1 MKTTSLKTLFVSSII
16 SGVMLLPAQQ
26 SLADPLPAAFP
37 NFNTQAPFPTTGWV
51 AGQTPIA
58 WGDCIPVP
66 VNTMPFPQGNMPNM
80 NMGAPSQPLPMMP
93 FPMPPMANQQG
104 NPANILP
111 PPSPFFNSTPA
122 LTPLPIP
129 PVPEVACNDSSKNE
143 LQALQAKY
151 KQAASASKNKIEEI
165 TQSLN
170 DANNQMADARMIIE
184 KLSKENGASSVNT
197 LADLKSQLTLLNNKN
212 QSLQTE
218 LSRAKA
224 NDSNQ
229 ALEDAKVKLLSLGKL
244 QENQENNR
252 ISLHK
257 ELESAKATIKE
268 QEKKLTILQENL
280 SNKSTKITEEN
291 TLLKKQL
298 TDLEDAN
305 KTLQAQLSAA
315 TNDASTQARKLTAL
329 GQSTTELAAIKTA
342 YKASNDENAILKKQL
357 EDFDNANKTLQAQL
371 ATASSNTSEQ
381 ARKLTVLEQSA
392 TELMALK
399 SAYKARND
407 EVALL
412 KREQESLNEKLNSLQ
427 TAATL
432 KSTQD
437 NNTID
442 ALNKKLADIDN
453 ANKTLK
459 SQLATV
465 SSDAGAQARKLTA
478 LGQSATELTALKSAY
493 KARNNEV
500 ALLKRE
506 QESLNEKL
514 NSLQTAAT
522 LKSTQDSNTIDALK
536 KKLANFDNANK
547 SLKTQLATNK
557 ASASAQTRKLTA
569 LGQSATELTALK
581 SAYKARNDEVAEL
594 KLKLQGSQEFAN
606 TCKFEV
612 AELKKKLFES
622 GNNSKTLLGRI
633 ATLENTTAS
642 QARKITALAATSLEL
657 DGLKS
662 AYKDLSSKKIELT
675 SKLSAATADT
685 DKDGVLDS
693 VDKCPFSLTGV
704 EVNAIG
710 CLADSDNDGVS
721 NSKDNCPESPIGSH
735 VNAEGCPKIVDA
747 DGDAVADASDL
758 CPATPTGTTVNEFGC
773 APTENITLKG
783 VNFTTGSARLT
794 ASSLPILT
802 AAADTLKQNPNLK
815 IEIAG
820 YTDNQGAGFIN
831 KRLSQRRA
839 NSVMIELIKNGV
851 DANNLTAKGYGEKN
865 PITSNRTANGRATNR
880 RVELKIQ
887 K

>member
-1 MKTTSLKTLFVSSII
+1 MQATSLKTLLVSSII
-16 SGVMLLPAQQ
+16 SGAILLPSQQ
-26 SLADPLPAAFP
+26 SMADPFPISFP
-37 NFNTQAPFPTTGWV
+37 NLNTQAPSWA

-66 VNTMPFPQGNMPNM
+66 VNTMPFPQGNMHNM
-80 NMGAPSQPLPMMP
+80 NMGALSQPMMP
-93 FPMPPMANQQG
+93 FPTPMPPMAKQQG
-104 NPANILP
+104 IPTNISP
-111 PPSPFFNSTPA
+111 PPSPFFNSNPAPTPFQM
-122 LTPLPIP
+122 P
-129 PVPEVACNDSSKNE
+129 PAPQVACDDTSTNE
-143 LQALQAKY
+143 LQALQARY

-165 TQSLN
+165 TQALN

-184 KLSKENGASSVNT
+184 KLSNESGKNRAKGVNA
-197 LADLKSQLTLLNNKN
+197 LADLQSQLTLLNNKN
-212 QSLQTE
+212 KDLQTE
-218 LSRAKA
+218 LSTAKA
-224 NDSNQ
+224 NDSKQ
-229 ALEDAKVKLLSLGKL
+229 ALEDANIKLSSLGKL

-257 ELESAKATIKE
+257 ELERAKKTINE
-268 QEKKLTILQENL
+268 QGENL
-280 SNKSTKITEEN
+280 SILRNNVSNKSTQNTQES

-298 TDLEDAN
+298 TDL
-305 KTLQAQLSAA
+305 
-315 TNDASTQARKLTAL
+315 
-329 GQSTTELAAIKTA
+329 
-342 YKASNDENAILKKQL
+342 
-357 EDFDNANKTLQAQL
+357 DNVNKTLQAQL
-371 ATASSNTSEQ
+371 ATASNDAGAQ
-381 ARKLTVLEQSA
+381 ARKLTALGQAA
-392 TELMALK
+392 TELAAVK

-407 EVALL
+407 ENVALKKQL
-412 KREQESLNEKLNSLQ
+412 ADFNNSNKTLQSQLATASNDAGAQARKLTALGQSATELTALRSAYKARNDEVTLLQKDQEGLNNKLSSLH

-442 ALNKKLADIDN
+442 ALKKKLADFDGV
-453 ANKTLK
+453 NKSLK
-459 SQLATV
+459 TQLA
-465 SSDAGAQARKLTA
+465 SAEAGAGAQARKLTA

-493 KARNNEV
+493 KARN
-500 ALLKRE
+500 
-506 QESLNEKL
+506 
-514 NSLQTAAT
+514 
-522 LKSTQDSNTIDALK
+522 
-536 KKLANFDNANK
+536 
-547 SLKTQLATNK
+547 
-557 ASASAQTRKLTA
+557 
-569 LGQSATELTALK
+569 
-581 SAYKARNDEVAEL
+581 DEAEEL
-594 KLKLQGSQEFAN
+594 KLKLKGSQEFAN

-612 AELKKKLFES
+612 ADLKKKLFES

-633 ATLENTTAS
+633 ATLESTTAS

-693 VDKCPFSLTGV
+693 ADKCPFSLAGV

-710 CLADSDNDGVS
+710 CLADSDNDGVT
-721 NSKDNCPESPIGSH
+721 NSKDNCPGSPIGSH
-735 VNAEGCPKIVDA
+735 VNAEGCPRITDT

-758 CPATPTGTTVNEFGC
+758 CPATPAGTTVNEFGC

-794 ASSLPILT
+794 TSSLPIL
-802 AAADTLKQNPNLK
+802 AAAAVTLKQNPNLK

-851 DANNLTAKGYGEKN
+851 DANSLTAKGYGEKN
-865 PITSNRTANGRATNR
+865 PIASNRTANGRATNR